1 MRIFLGTDHAGY
13 ELKNQIKIYLRE
25 LGYEVNDEGAF
36 ELDQQDD
43 YPDFVEIVAK
53 QVASDPVNHRG
64 VIFGASGQ
72 GEAMVANRL
81 PKVRAAVYFHHN
93 LDIIKMSRRHNDAN
107 VLSIGT
113 SYLNEVEVKEAV
125 KVWLS
130 TEFSNEERHVRRLK
144 KIEGEITRELSF

>member
-1 MRIFLGTDHAGY
+1 MRVFLGTDHAGY

-36 ELDQQDD
+36 EFDANDD

-72 GEAMVANRL
+72 GEAIVANRL
-81 PKVRAAVYFHHN
+81 PKVRAIVCYHHN
-93 LDIIKMSRRHNDAN
+93 LDIIKMSRLHNDAN
-107 VLSIGT
+107 VLSIGAK
-113 SYLNEVEVKEAV
+113 YLDLAEAKEAI
-125 KVWLS
+125 KVWLA
-130 TEFSNEERHVRRLK
+130 TEFSNEERHIRRLK

>member
-64 VIFGASGQ
+64 IIFGASGQ
-72 GEAMVANRL
+72 GEAIVANRL
-81 PKVRAAVYFHHN
+81 PKVRAIVCYHHN
-93 LDIIKMSRRHNDAN
+93 LDIIKMSRLHNDAN
-107 VLSIGT
+107 VLSIGAK
-113 SYLNEVEVKEAV
+113 YLDLAEAKEAI
-125 KVWLS
+125 KVWLA
-130 TEFSNEERHVRRLK
+130 TEFSNEERHIRRLK

>member
-36 ELDQQDD
+36 EFDANDD

-81 PKVRAAVYFHHN
+81 PKVRAAVYYHHN

-107 VLSIGT
+107 VLSIGA
-113 SYLNEVEVKEAV
+113 SYLSEDEAKEAI
-125 KVWLS
+125 KVWLA

>member
-81 PKVRAAVYFHHN
+81 PKVRAAVYYHHN

-107 VLSIGT
+107 VLSIGA
-113 SYLNEVEVKEAV
+113 SYLSEDEAKEAI
-125 KVWLS
+125 KVWLA

>member
-1 MRIFLGTDHAGY
+1 MRVFLGTDHAGY

-36 ELDQQDD
+36 EFDANDD

-81 PKVRAAVYFHHN
+81 PKVRAAVYYHHN

-107 VLSIGT
+107 VLSIGA
-113 SYLNEVEVKEAV
+113 SYLSEDEAKEAI
-125 KVWLS
+125 KVWLA

>member
-1 MRIFLGTDHAGY
+1 MRVFLGTDHAGY

-36 ELDQQDD
+36 EFDANDD

-72 GEAMVANRL
+72 GEAIVANRL
-81 PKVRAAVYFHHN
+81 PKVRAVVYYHHN
-93 LDIIKMSRRHNDAN
+93 LDIIKMSRLHNDAN
-107 VLSIGT
+107 VLSIGAK
-113 SYLNEVEVKEAV
+113 YLDLAEAKEAI
-125 KVWLS
+125 KVWLA
-130 TEFSNEERHVRRLK
+130 TEFSNEERHIRRLK

>member
-81 PKVRAAVYFHHN
+81 PKVRAAVYYHHN

-107 VLSIGT
+107 VLSIGAH
-113 SYLNEVEVKEAV
+113 YLTEIEAKEAI
-125 KVWLS
+125 KVWLA

>member
-1 MRIFLGTDHAGY
+1 MRVFLGTDHAGY

-36 ELDQQDD
+36 EFDANDD

-107 VLSIGT
+107 VLSIGA
-113 SYLNEVEVKEAV
+113 SYLSEDEAKEAI
-125 KVWLS
+125 KVWLA

>member
-72 GEAMVANRL
+72 GEGMVANRL
-81 PKVRAAVYFHHN
+81 PKVRAAVYYHHN

-107 VLSIGT
+107 VLSIGA
-113 SYLNEVEVKEAV
+113 SYLSEDEAKEAI
-125 KVWLS
+125 KVWLA

>member
-36 ELDQQDD
+36 ELDPKDD

-53 QVASDPVNHRG
+53 QVASDPANHRG
-64 VIFGASGQ
+64 IIFGASGQ

-81 PKVRAAVYFHHN
+81 PKVRAAVYYHHN

-107 VLSIGT
+107 VLSIGA
-113 SYLNEVEVKEAV
+113 SYLSEDEAKEAI
-125 KVWLS
+125 KVWLA